1 MRLNVQVLVRHG
13 DLEQAIRRLK
23 KKVSNEH
30 IVSDMRRTEFYTKP
44 SQVKRIRHLRALNRE
59 RKVKALFG

>member
-1 MRLNVQVLVRHG
+1 MSLNVQVLVRHG

-30 IVSDMRRTEFYTKP
+30 ILADIRRREFFRRP
-44 SQVKRIRHLRALNRE
+44 SEVRRIRHLRALNRK
-59 RKVKALFG
+59 RKFEKMFG